1 LCLGHRARGID
12 MMDCVMPTRNARN
25 GCLFTSEGRVLI
37 KQARYRED
45 PAPLDPACGCYTCR
59 HFTRAYLR
67 HLFLAEEILFSTLA
81 TIHNL
86 RHYLDLTRRIRAEIL
101 AGEFRGMGRPV
112 AEEA

>member
-1 LCLGHRARGID
+1 
-12 MMDCVMPTRNARN
+12 
-25 GCLFTSEGRVLI
+25 VLI

-45 PAPLDPACGCYTCR
+45 PGPLDPACGCYTCR

-101 AGEFRGMGRPV
+101 AGEFTGMGGPV
-112 AEEA
+112 AEAGGEVATSG